1 MINILQILILK
12 LHIRSFMVFHI
23 RRKDRE
29 ITINNQLKEAL
40 KTAPYI
46 TIALC
51 KNNEPY
57 LVSLSHGYDEK
68 KNCLYFHC
76 ASNGKKIDYLKSNN
90 KVWGQ
95 AVQVYKVKEK
105 CDYDYASVHFKG
117 IIFLI
122 NDLSEKQTA
131 MQVMIRQRSPNPE
144 EYLKKVLA
152 ENLAKTT
159 MGKIEISYITGKK
172 NKD

>member
-1 MINILQILILK
+1 
-12 LHIRSFMVFHI
+12 MVFHI

-29 ITINNQLKEAL
+29 ITNNNHLKGAL
-40 KTAPYI
+40 KTASYI

-57 LVSLSHGYDEK
+57 LVSLSHGYDKK

-76 ASNGKKIDYLKSNN
+76 ASNGKKIDFLKSNN

-95 AVQVYKVKEK
+95 AVQVYRVKEQ
-105 CDYDYASVHFKG
+105 CDYDYTSVHFKG
-117 IIFLI
+117 KIFLI
-122 NDLSEKQTA
+122 KNLSEKQHA

-144 EYLKKVLA
+144 EYMKKVLA
-152 ENLAKTT
+152 ENLSKTT
-159 MGKIEISYITGKK
+159 MGKIEINYITGKK
-172 NKD
+172 TKD

>member
-1 MINILQILILK
+1 
-12 LHIRSFMVFHI
+12 MVFHI

-29 ITINNQLKEAL
+29 LIINNQLKEAL
-40 KTAPYI
+40 KTASYI

-57 LVSLSHGYDEK
+57 LVSLSQGYDEK

-95 AVQVYKVKEK
+95 AVQVYRVKEK
-105 CDYDYASVHFKG
+105 CDYDYTSVHFKG
-117 IIFLI
+117 KIFLI
-122 NDLSEKQTA
+122 NDLSEKQNA

-152 ENLAKTT
+152 ENLATT
-159 MGKIEISYITGKK
+159 TIGKIEISYITGKK
-172 NKD
+172 TKI

>member
-1 MINILQILILK
+1 MI
-12 LHIRSFMVFHI
+12 FHI

-29 ITINNQLKEAL
+29 ITNNNHLKEAL
-40 KTAPYI
+40 KTASYI

-57 LVSLSHGYDEK
+57 LVSLSHAYDEK

-76 ASNGKKIDYLKSNN
+76 ASNGKKIDFLKSNN

-95 AVQVYKVKEK
+95 AVQVYRVKEK
-105 CDYDYASVHFKG
+105 CDYNYTSVHFKG
-117 IIFLI
+117 KIFLI
-122 NDLSEKQTA
+122 KDLSEKQHA

-152 ENLAKTT
+152 ENLSKTT
-159 MGKIEISYITGKK
+159 MGKIEISHITGKK
-172 NKD
+172 TKD

>member
-1 MINILQILILK
+1 
-12 LHIRSFMVFHI
+12 MVFHI

-40 KTAPYI
+40 KTASYI

-95 AVQVYKVKEK
+95 AVQVYRVKEQ
-105 CDYDYASVHFKG
+105 CDYNYKSVHFKG
-117 IIFLI
+117 KIFLI
-122 NDLSEKQTA
+122 NDLSEKQNA

-152 ENLAKTT
+152 ENLATTT

-172 NKD
+172 TKD